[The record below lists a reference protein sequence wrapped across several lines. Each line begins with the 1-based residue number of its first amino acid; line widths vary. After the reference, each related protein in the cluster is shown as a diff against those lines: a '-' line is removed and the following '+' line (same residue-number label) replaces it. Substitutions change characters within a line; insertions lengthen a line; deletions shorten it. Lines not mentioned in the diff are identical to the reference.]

1 MAPPEPTPR
10 RAGPSLLRLGLRLAV
25 RRLVLLVLLVSL
37 AVSLQSLATI
47 ARSPGISPFV
57 DRGAEGIAAAM
68 DRAMAR
74 DATPGRIAARL
85 ADLLAEE
92 DRNWIAIRAVEEV
105 AAERG
110 IPLPPDLTGDIA
122 AAWAAD
128 SGFLARARDCAA
140 CAYDPADC
148 TLSATLICQAPMI
161 VTPAGDVAAVANEGF
176 AYATGGEVDEINL
189 ALGLVGL
196 GATGLVVAT
205 GGTSLTLDAAAGV
218 ARLAHRMDLMSAPLR
233 ATLRGA
239 AREGVD
245 WAALP
250 AARSTDALRAAIR
263 GERLAPLA
271 AIVADTGR
279 IAARTDT
286 ATALHLLRHVDD
298 AADARRIANA
308 TEVLGPRA
316 VGRMEVLGK
325 SRFLRATVRL
335 SNLALEL
342 VAGLV
347 GLMLSAASLAGSML
361 SNAVLRGLGR
371 LARRL

>member
-1 MAPPEPTPR
+1 M
-10 RAGPSLLRLGLRLAV
+10 
-25 RRLVLLVLLVSL
+25 VLLVSL

-57 DRGAEGIAAAM
+57 DRGTEQITAAM

-74 DATPGRIAARL
+74 AATPERIAARL
-85 ADLLAEE
+85 TELLAEE
-92 DRNWIAIRAVEEV
+92 DRNWIAIRAVEGV

-110 IPLPPDLTGDIA
+110 IPLPPALADRIA

-140 CAYDPADC
+140 CAYDPAEC

-205 GGTSLTLDAAAGV
+205 GGTSMTLDAAAGV

-233 ATLRGA
+233 ASLRSA

-250 AARSTDALRAAIR
+250 AARSTDALRATIR
-263 GERLAPLA
+263 GDRLAPLA